1 MRDLYKLNKNKSKCE
16 KSLMEDTAPN
26 PKPCPRGPRRGGAE
40 LLKHHCPS
48 L

>member
-16 KSLMEDTAPN
+16 ESLMEDTAPN